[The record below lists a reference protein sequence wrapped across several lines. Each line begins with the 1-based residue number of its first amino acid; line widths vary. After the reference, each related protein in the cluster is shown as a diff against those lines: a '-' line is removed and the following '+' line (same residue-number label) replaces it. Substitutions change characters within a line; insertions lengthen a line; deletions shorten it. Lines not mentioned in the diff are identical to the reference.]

1 MELRNPVKEKLLA
14 GKHSI
19 GSWCVSGNPLA
30 AETLAA
36 AGFEWVT
43 VDVEHYPITVDVA
56 ADIFRGVQL
65 HGAMPL
71 ARLPACDPTWI
82 KRFLDAG
89 AMGVILPLVRT
100 VDDVRNAVQWSR
112 YPPLGRRPY
121 GGGRV
126 HFVYGRDEYIAAAN
140 DAVLL
145 LVQIETPEAAE
156 NLDEILPVEGVDGY
170 FVGPTDLSLSL
181 GLPLPGLPSPQR
193 DELVRSLAARI
204 RAAGRI
210 TATVGASAE
219 HAAELVEQGFQ
230 LVSVASDLTHVQKA
244 AAAAVAELRRAGLM

>member
-1 MELRNPVKEKLLA
+1 MELQNPVKEKLLA
-14 GKHSI
+14 GRHSI

-36 AGFEWVT
+36 AGFDWVT
-43 VDVEHYPITVDVA
+43 ADIEHYPITVEVA
-56 ADIFRGVQL
+56 ANIFRGVQL

-89 AMGVILPLVRT
+89 AMGIILPLVRT
-100 VDDVRNAVQWSR
+100 VEDVRNAVQWSR
-112 YPPLGRRPY
+112 FPPLGRRPY

-126 HFVYGRDEYIAAAN
+126 HFLYGRDEYIAGAN

-145 LVQIETPEAAE
+145 LVQIETPEAVE
-156 NLDEILPVEGVDGY
+156 HLDEILTVEGVNGY

-181 GLPLPGLPSPQR
+181 GLPLPGSPSAQR
-193 DELVRSLAARI
+193 DELVRSLAGRI

-210 TATVGASAE
+210 TATVGASVE
-219 HAAELVEQGFQ
+219 HAVQLIEQGFQ
-230 LVSVASDLTHVQKA
+230 LVSVAGDLSYVQKVA
-244 AAAAVAELRRAGLM
+244 ADSVAELRRRELM

>member
-1 MELRNPVKEKLLA
+1 MRNPVKEKLLA
-14 GKHSI
+14 GQHSI
-19 GSWCVSGNPLA
+19 GCWCVSGNPLS

-43 VDVEHYPITVDVA
+43 VDVEHYPITVAAA

-65 HGAMPL
+65 HGAVPL

-89 AMGVILPLVRT
+89 ALGIILPLVRT
-100 VDDVRNAVQWSR
+100 VEDVRNAVQWSR
-112 YPPLGRRPY
+112 FPPLGRRPY

-126 HFVYGRDEYIAAAN
+126 HFLYGRDEYIAGAN
-140 DAVLL
+140 QAVLL
-145 LVQIETPEAAE
+145 LVQIETPEAVE
-156 NLDEILPVEGVDGY
+156 RLDEILPVEGVDGY

-181 GLPLPGLPSPQR
+181 GLPLPGLPSARR
-193 DELVRSLAARI
+193 DELVGSLAGRI

-210 TATVGASAE
+210 AATVGASAE
-219 HAAELVEQGFQ
+219 QAAQLIQQGFQ
-230 LVSVASDLTHVQKA
+230 LVSVASDLSYVQRVA
-244 AAAAVAELRRAGLM
+244 ADSVAGLRRRGLM